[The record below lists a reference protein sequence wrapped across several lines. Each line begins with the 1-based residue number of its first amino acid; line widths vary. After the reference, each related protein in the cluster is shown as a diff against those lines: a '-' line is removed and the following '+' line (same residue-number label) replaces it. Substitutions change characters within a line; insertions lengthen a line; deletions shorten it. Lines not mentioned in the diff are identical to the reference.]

1 MNLYS
6 LNGLRTIPY
15 AKTIPTSSNQA
26 AGSLRTQLGDSIP
39 SINWGLCL
47 QGAKGEPQ
55 HRNALPGGLEANHK
69 GTEQSKRCNA

>member
-39 SINWGLCL
+39 SIN
-47 QGAKGEPQ
+47 
-55 HRNALPGGLEANHK
+55 
-69 GTEQSKRCNA
+69 